1 MAINYLGKPER
12 IDATER
18 GVHFDFSLD
27 TASDLTAFTSDFLT
41 ENQVAKG
48 SLAYVNTTK
57 KAYVLDGNDSWVE
70 V

>member
-18 GVHFDFSLD
+18 GVHFVFSLD
-27 TASDLTAFTSDFLT
+27 SESDLATFTSDFLT

-57 KAYVLDGNDSWVE
+57 KVYILDGNNSWVE